1 MSTDVLTVRDLEVDF
16 DGAPA
21 VRGVSFSLARGEVL
35 GLVGES
41 GSGKSATA
49 LAMLGLLPS
58 NATVRGSVRLGP
70 AELVGAS
77 DRELSAVRGSR
88 IGMVFQDPL
97 SAFTP
102 VYRIGDQIAEA
113 VRAHQDVSRERA
125 RARAVE
131 LLDLVGIPEPSVR
144 ASAFPHEFS
153 GGMRQRAMIAMAMAN
168 DPDVLLADEPTTALD
183 VTIQAQV
190 LDVLRT
196 AQRETGAAMVLV
208 SHDLGVIAG
217 VADRVAVMYAGRM
230 VETGPVDALF
240 AAPAMP
246 YTMGL
251 IGAVPRL
258 DRAGSA
264 LVPIPGSPP
273 AAGAAL
279 PGCAFAPR
287 CPLAEDR
294 CTEAVPQLRTVLGLD
309 ESARDKN
316 QPLMGVPPWPL
327 RPWGSLRSGGP
338 GAEPLGGVG
347 HLAACV
353 KAGEI
358 AKQGLGVLD
367 VYPVPQI
374 PELAQRAV
382 GEPVL
387 KVDGLVKTFP
397 VLKGGAFKRR
407 VGTVHAVDGVDLA
420 IRAGE
425 TLALVG
431 ESGSG
436 KSTTLFE
443 LLSLERP
450 EGGGIELFGKASAG
464 LGKAERRALRGQV
477 QIVFQDPMASLD
489 PRMPVGDIIA
499 EPLRAQGADRASAAR
514 RIPGLLEQVGLD
526 PAAADRFPH
535 EFSGGQRQRI
545 GIARALSVEPKLLV
559 LDEPVSALDVSV
571 QAGVLNLLRR
581 LKSELG
587 LAYLFVSH
595 DLSVVR
601 HIADRVSVV
610 YLGRTVEAGT
620 VEDVFER
627 PRHPYTQ
634 ALLSAVP
641 VPDPARERER
651 RRGRILLAGDPPSP
665 TRRYEGCRFRGR
677 CPVYADL
684 EPEQQKRCAA
694 EDPQPTAHA
703 ADHVAACHFPRVRE
717 VV

>member
-1 MSTDVLTVRDLEVDF
+1 MTSVLEVSGLEVDF

-21 VRGVSFSLARGEVL
+21 VRGVSFSLRRGEVL

-49 LAMLGLLPS
+49 LAVLGLLPG
-58 NATVRGSVRLGP
+58 NAAVRGSVRLDGT
-70 AELVGAS
+70 ELVGAS
-77 DRELSAVRGSR
+77 DRALSAVRGSR

-113 VRAHQDVSRERA
+113 VRAHQDVSRETA

-131 LLDLVGIPEPSVR
+131 LLDLVGIPEPALR
-144 ASAFPHEFS
+144 AQSYPHEFS

-168 DPDVLLADEPTTALD
+168 DPDVILADEPTTALD

-196 AQRETGAAMVLV
+196 AQRETGAALVLV

-217 VADRVAVMYAGRM
+217 AADRVAVMYAGRI
-230 VETGPVDALF
+230 VES
-240 AAPAMP
+240 APAEELFERPRMP
-246 YTMGL
+246 YTLGL

-258 DRAGSA
+258 DTEGEV

-273 AAGAAL
+273 AAGSTG
-279 PGCAFAPR
+279 PGCPFAPR
-287 CPLAEDR
+287 CPLAGEP
-294 CTEAVPQLRTVLGLD
+294 CLTEEPPLRAVDGHAVACVRADEIAEKRLGPLDVFPVPEIPPADPADAPEAERTGGDTVLNV
-309 ESARDKN
+309 R
-316 QPLMGVPPWPL
+316 
-327 RPWGSLRSGGP
+327 
-338 GAEPLGGVG
+338 
-347 HLAACV
+347 
-353 KAGEI
+353 
-358 AKQGLGVLD
+358 
-367 VYPVPQI
+367 
-374 PELAQRAV
+374 
-382 GEPVL
+382 
-387 KVDGLVKTFP
+387 GLVKTFP
-397 VLKGGAFKRR
+397 VLKGSAFKRR
-407 VGTVHAVDGVDLA
+407 VGTVHAVDGVDLR
-420 IRAGE
+420 IRRGE

-443 LLSLERP
+443 LLNLARP
-450 EGGGIELFGKASAG
+450 EGGEIELFGQSLDG
-464 LGKAERRALRGQV
+464 LGAAARRALRGQV

-489 PRMPVGDIIA
+489 PRMTVGDIVT
-499 EPLRAQGADRASAAR
+499 EPLRAQGMDRRTAAGR
-514 RIPGLLEQVGLD
+514 VCGLLEQVGLE
-526 PAAADRFPH
+526 AAHAGRFPH

-545 GIARALSVEPKLLV
+545 GIARALSVGPKLLV

-610 YLGRTVEAGT
+610 YLGRTVESGAVG
-620 VEDVFER
+620 EVFER

-641 VPDPARERER
+641 LPDPVRERER
-651 RRGRILLAGDPPSP
+651 QRTRILLAGDPPSP
-665 TRRYEGCRFRGR
+665 THRYEGCRFRAR
-677 CPVYADL
+677 CPVYARLGAD
-684 EPEQQKRCAA
+684 ERTRC
-694 EDPQPTAHA
+694 ESEVPRDQEHA
-703 ADHVAACHFPRVRE
+703 TGHVAACHFPAVRE

>member
-1 MSTDVLTVRDLEVDF
+1 MSAEVLTVRDLAVDF
-16 DGAPA
+16 DGVPA

-58 NATVRGSVRLGP
+58 NATVRGSVRLGST
-70 AELVGAS
+70 ELVGAF
-77 DRELSAVRGSR
+77 DRQLSTVRGNR

-131 LLDLVGIPEPSVR
+131 LLDLVGIPEPDVR

-217 VADRVAVMYAGRM
+217 VADRVAVMYAGRV
-230 VETGPVDALF
+230 VETAPVDALF
-240 AAPAMP
+240 AQPAMP

-258 DRAGSA
+258 DSAGGA

-273 AAGAAL
+273 AAGGVVD
-279 PGCAFAPR
+279 GCAFAPR
-287 CPLAEDR
+287 CPLAEAR
-294 CTEAVPQLRTVLGLD
+294 CTQAVP
-309 ESARDKN
+309 
-316 QPLMGVPPWPL
+316 PL
-327 RPWGSLRSGGP
+327 RSVLRGVEPDGLGGNQVRASAEE
-338 GAEPLGGVG
+338 GAEPPGGVG

-353 KAGEI
+353 RAAEI
-358 AKQGLGVLD
+358 AEQGLGVLD
-367 VYPVPQI
+367 VYPVPEI
-374 PELAQRAV
+374 PVPAQRAA
-382 GEPVL
+382 GDPVL
-387 KVDGLVKTFP
+387 KVDGLIKTFP

-450 EGGGIELFGKASAG
+450 EGGAIELFGKAPAG
-464 LGKAERRALRGQV
+464 LGTSERRALRGQM

-489 PRMPVGDIIA
+489 PRMPIGDIIV
-499 EPLRAQGADRASAAR
+499 EPLRAQGGDRASAAR
-514 RIPGLLEQVGLD
+514 RIPALLEQVGLD

-641 VPDPARERER
+641 LPDPERERER
-651 RRGRILLAGDPPSP
+651 QRGRILLAGDPPSP

-677 CPVYADL
+677 CPVYAQL
-684 EPEQQKRCAA
+684 EAEQRERCAA
-694 EDPQPTAHA
+694 EDPRPTAHG